1 MNFAS
6 DNVTGA
12 APEILAALEAGNT
25 VALMPYGNDDVTRAA
40 EAKVAGVFETDAQVF
55 FVATGTA
62 ANALALSAA
71 TPPWGVVFCHAG
83 AHLNDTECAAPE
95 FYSGGAKMVTLA
107 GGGGKF
113 TAEALEAAIAGAE
126 VGNVHH
132 VQPAAVSITQA
143 TEAGTL
149 YALDEIAAISKVSRS
164 NGLKLHMD
172 GARFS
177 NAVAA
182 MGCSAADV
190 TWKAGVDM
198 LSFGATKNGAL
209 AAEAVVI
216 FDQDLAQDF
225 AYRRKRGG
233 HLFSKMR
240 LLAVQFD
247 AYVTDDLWLRN
258 ATHANAMAARMADG
272 LKDIPGVE
280 LSNPAQA
287 NILFPRLPKAVIE
300 GLKSDGFQFYER
312 GGENTLRLVFAFST
326 TEEDVDAF
334 LAAAKKHAGA

>member
-6 DNVTGA
+6 DNITGA
-12 APEILAALEAGNT
+12 APEILAAIEAANSGS
-25 VALMPYGNDDVTRAA
+25 LLPYGNDDVTRAA
-40 EAKVAGVFETDAQVF
+40 EAKVARVFETEADVF

-71 TPPWGVVFCHAG
+71 TPPWGVIFCHAG
-83 AHLNDTECAAPE
+83 AHINDTEGGAPE
-95 FYSGGAKMVTLA
+95 FFSGGAKLQTLQGA
-107 GGGGKF
+107 GGKF
-113 TAEALEAAIAGAE
+113 TSGDLDAAIAGAS
-126 VGNVHH
+126 VGNIHH
-132 VQPAAVSITQA
+132 AQPAAVSITQA

-149 YALDEIAAISKVSRS
+149 YTLDEVAAIADTCRRH
-164 NGLKLHMD
+164 GLKLHMD

-182 MGCSAADV
+182 LGCSPAEA

-209 AAEAVVI
+209 TAEAVVL
-216 FDQDLAQDF
+216 FDKDLARDF

-240 LLAVQFD
+240 LLAVQWD
-247 AYVTDDLWLRN
+247 AYVSGDLWLDN
-258 ATHANAMAARMADG
+258 ARRANAMAARMAEGLAAIDG
-272 LKDIPGVE
+272 CELTRPVE
-280 LSNPAQA
+280 A
-287 NILFPRLPKAVIE
+287 NIAFPRLPAKAIE
-300 GLKSDGFQFYER
+300 GLKADGFQFYER
-312 GGENTLRLVFAFST
+312 GGENVVRLVCSFAT

-334 LAAAKKHAGA
+334 LDAARKHSGP